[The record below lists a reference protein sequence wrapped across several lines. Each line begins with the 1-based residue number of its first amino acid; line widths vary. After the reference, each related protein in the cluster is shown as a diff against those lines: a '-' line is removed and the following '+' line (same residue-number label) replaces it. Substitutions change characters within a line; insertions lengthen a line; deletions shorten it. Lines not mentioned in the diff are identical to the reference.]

1 MSRSYAGAVTADPAE
16 PPAAP
21 TPGTAPVPSR
31 TPDLESLRLLVLVAD
46 LGSLGRAAERLRIAQ
61 PSASRRLST
70 LERALGLVLVDRTR
84 RGSRLTASGQ
94 IVAGHARRVL
104 DEVEALLTGSDALR
118 NRREAELRVAAS
130 LTIAEYLLPAWI
142 SELRSRRPELYIGL
156 QVTNSEH
163 VPGLVES
170 GEADVGFVEGPH
182 LSQVM
187 STRQVAE
194 DRLVVV
200 VDPGH
205 PWSRRRQP
213 PDAQELST
221 TPLVLR
227 ERGSGTRQTLDRA
240 LHLAGCGRARALLEL
255 GSTAAVRGAV
265 IAGTGPAVLS
275 ELAVRGDVAEGR
287 LVGIDVAGVDLTRA
301 LRAVWPMGRRLVGPA
316 AELVAVARGKDR
328 SGRAGRTSR
337 KGGAVR

>member
-1 MSRSYAGAVTADPAE
+1 M
-16 PPAAP
+16 
-21 TPGTAPVPSR
+21 
-31 TPDLESLRLLVLVAD
+31 ESLRLLVLVAE

-104 DEVEALLTGSDALR
+104 DEVDGLLARSDALR

-142 SELRSRRPELYIGL
+142 SELRRRRPELYIGL

-163 VPGLVES
+163 VPALVES
-170 GEADVGFVEGPH
+170 GDADVGFVEGPH
-182 LSQVM
+182 LAQVM

-205 PWSRRRQP
+205 PWARRRQP
-213 PDAQELST
+213 LSAPELAG

-240 LHLAGCGRARALLEL
+240 LHLAGQGRARALLEL

-265 IAGTGPAVLS
+265 IAGTGPAALS
-275 ELAVRGDVAEGR
+275 ELAVRGDIADGL
-287 LVGIDVAGVDLTRA
+287 LVVVEVEGVDLTRA

-316 AELVAVARGKDR
+316 AELVAVARKG
-328 SGRAGRTSR
+328 GRAGRARRTPGQ
-337 KGGAVR
+337 GGKP

>member
-1 MSRSYAGAVTADPAE
+1 MTPAPAE
-16 PPAAP
+16 PPAAR
-21 TPGTAPVPSR
+21 TPGAAPAPAR
-31 TPDLESLRLLVLVAD
+31 TPDLESLRLLVLVAE

-104 DEVEALLTGSDALR
+104 DEVDALLTRSDALR

-130 LTIAEYLLPAWI
+130 LTIAEYLLPVWI

-163 VPGLVES
+163 VPALIES
-170 GEADVGFVEGPH
+170 GDADVGFVEGPH
-182 LSQVM
+182 LAHVM

-205 PWSRRRQP
+205 RWARRRQSLS
-213 PDAQELST
+213 ARELSS

-240 LHLAGCGRARALLEL
+240 LHLAGHGRARALLEL

-275 ELAVRGDVAEGR
+275 ELAVRGDITEGR
-287 LVGIDVAGVDLTRA
+287 LVGIEVAGVDLTRA
-301 LRAVWPMGRRLVGPA
+301 LRAVWPVGRRLVGPA
-316 AELVAVARGKDR
+316 AELVAVAGEGSRHQ
-328 SGRAGRTSR
+328 RARRTPER
-337 KGGAVR
+337 DDGAR